1 MTREDGMTATP
12 RNTFY
17 PLVKYRDPAKAMDWL
32 EQAFGFVP
40 LAAHK
45 DDDGRVVH
53 AEMRYDTGIV
63 MFGAGEPGGPGV
75 YVAVDDPDAHHDRAR
90 EAGAEIFRGLS
101 DQSYG
106 SRDYAARDPE
116 GNEWYF
122 GTYRP

>member
-1 MTREDGMTATP
+1 MTREDGMTAMP
-12 RNTFY
+12 RHTFY
-17 PLVKYRDPAKAMDWL
+17 PLVKYRDPVKAMDWL
-32 EQAFGFVP
+32 EQAFGFTP
-40 LAAHK
+40 LELHK

-53 AEMRYDTGIV
+53 AMMGYDTGIA
-63 MFGAGEPGGPGV
+63 MFGTGEPGGPGV